1 MNLHQFR
8 FVQEAVR
15 QNLNLT
21 ETAKAL
27 FTSQPG
33 ISKAILE
40 LEGELGV
47 DIFARH
53 GKRLRRVTE
62 PGQQVLKS
70 IEVILREVGNL
81 KRIGEEFSKQDA
93 GTLSIATTH
102 SQARYFLPE
111 PIAQLRKRFPKVNVS
126 LHQGA
131 PDQVARWVLE
141 EVADLG
147 LATEALDANDGLVSM
162 PCYEWQHALV
172 MPAGHPL
179 ASLERISLDD
189 LALQPLVSYHP
200 SFSGRTRVDQAFA
213 SRRLKPNIVLEAI
226 DADVIKTYVRLGL
239 GVGIVAELAVRDDPP
254 GGDLVSRPL
263 GHLFGTNVT
272 RIAFKRGAYLRNFV
286 HAFAEM
292 LSDRL
297 TRPLIARA
305 MAGHPDDRP
314 DYQL

>member
-62 PGQQVLKS
+62 PGLQVLKS
-70 IEVILREVGNL
+70 IEVIMREVNNL
-81 KRIGEEFSKQDA
+81 KRIGDEYSKQDA

-111 PIAQLRKRFPKVNVS
+111 PVAQLRRRFPKVNIS
-126 LHQGA
+126 LHQGSPA
-131 PDQVARWVLE
+131 QVAQMVRDE
-141 EVADLG
+141 IADIAI
-147 LATEALDANDGLVSM
+147 ATEGLSDHDELVSM
-162 PCYEWQHALV
+162 PCYEWQHAIV
-172 MPAGHPL
+172 MPAGHAL
-179 ASLERISLDD
+179 AQLERVSLED
-189 LALQPLVSYHP
+189 LALHPLVSYHP
-200 SFSGRTRVDQAFA
+200 SFSGRTRVDSAFA
-213 SRRLKPNIVLEAI
+213 ARHLKPNFVLEAI
-226 DADVIKTYVRLGL
+226 DSDVIKTYVRLGL
-239 GVGIVAELAVRDDPP
+239 GVGILSENAVRDDAPN
-254 GGDLVSRPL
+254 GELVWRMV
-263 GHLFGTNVT
+263 GHLFGQNVT
-272 RIAFKRGAYLRNFV
+272 RVAFKRGAYLRNFV
-286 HAFAEM
+286 YAFAEM

-297 TRPLIARA
+297 SRALITRA
-305 MAGHPDDRP
+305 MGSSSE

>member
-15 QNLNLT
+15 RDLNLT

-40 LEGELGV
+40 LEAELGV

-62 PGQQVLKS
+62 PGREVLKC
-70 IEVILREVGNL
+70 IEVIMREVGNL
-81 KRIGEEFSKQDA
+81 KRIGEEFSMQDA

-111 PIAQLRKRFPKVNVS
+111 PVAQLRRRFPKVNIS
-126 LHQGA
+126 LHQGS
-131 PDQVARWVLE
+131 PEQVARMVRD
-141 EVADLG
+141 EVADIG
-147 LATEALDANDGLVSM
+147 IATEALGDLPELVTL
-162 PCYEWQHALV
+162 PCYEWRHAVV

-179 ASLERISLDD
+179 AQVERISLED
-189 LALQPLVSYHP
+189 LCVLPLVSYHP

-213 SRRLKPNIVLEAI
+213 ARNLKPNIVLEAI
-226 DADVIKTYVRLGL
+226 DADVIKAYVRIGL
-239 GVGIVAELAVRDDPP
+239 GVGIVAEIAVRDDPP
-254 GGDLVSRPL
+254 GGDLVSRPV
-263 GHLFGTNVT
+263 GHLFGNNVT
-272 RIAFKRGAYLRNFV
+272 RIAFKRGAYLREFV
-286 HAFAEM
+286 YAFAEM

-297 TRPLIARA
+297 SRKLITGT
-305 MAGHPDDRP
+305 MAGDAD

>member
-15 QNLNLT
+15 RNLNLT

-111 PIAQLRKRFPKVNVS
+111 PVAQLRRRFPKVNIS
-126 LHQGA
+126 LHQGS
-131 PDQVARWVLE
+131 PEQVVRMVLE
-141 EVADLG
+141 EVADVG
-147 LATEALDANDGLVSM
+147 IATEALADAGELVSL

-179 ASLERISLDD
+179 AQLDRIALED

-200 SFSGRTRVDQAFA
+200 SLSGRTRVDQAFA
-213 SRRLKPNIVLEAI
+213 ARKLKPNIVLEAI

-239 GVGIVAELAVRDDPP
+239 GVGIVAEIAVRDDPP

-263 GHLFGTNVT
+263 GHLFGQNIT
-272 RIAFKRGAYLRNFV
+272 RVAFKRGAYLRNFV
-286 HAFAEM
+286 YAFAEM
-292 LSDRL
+292 MSDRL
-297 TRPLIARA
+297 SRALIARA
-305 MAGHPDDRP
+305 MSSENQ